1 MQRKKKVIKME
12 EFVDIGD
19 KYIGFKWYKITS
31 QFEQYH
37 CEMACYPVAI
47 KLNMVNPYRH
57 IGIDLGLFGLFIS
70 VWVGRL
76 G

>member
-1 MQRKKKVIKME
+1 MDRKVEIKRLI
-12 EFVDIGD
+12 DLGD
-19 KYIGFKWYKITS
+19 EYIGFKLDKITS

-57 IGIDLGLFGLFIS
+57 IGIDLGLFGVFIS
-70 VWVGRL
+70 VGVGRL